1 MRDILAHAVVH
12 AEPWGDSVRYACQLA
27 NWVRASLTIVAQPA
41 PANTNVGEEE
51 RAGGV
56 PVIAG
61 AFGCFASSLGVRH
74 SRWIVHEGNLTAAL
88 AHLAQW
94 HDLVVLDA
102 EDIARADHLLGR
114 LQLVAHAPC
123 LIVPTGWTSSLR
135 PACIAVE
142 WDASLSA
149 VLAVRAALPL
159 LERAGRV
166 VFLLA
171 PARQTRYVEPGL
183 PTFEL
188 EDFCTRHELK
198 TEYRIVEAPQR
209 AEAWMEAAIERHAEL
224 LVVAAQGRTGFSQRL
239 LHPVTEGLLR
249 QSPIPLFLRH

>member
-1 MRDILAHAVVH
+1 MRDILAHAVH
-12 AEPWGDSVRYACQLA
+12 AKPWGDSLRYACQLA
-27 NWVRASLTIVAQPA
+27 NWVRASLTVVAQPA
-41 PANTNVGEEE
+41 GASADIDEGQPAEDMSEM
-51 RAGGV
+51 
-56 PVIAG
+56 AG
-61 AFGCFASSLGVRH
+61 AFDCFASSLGVRH
-74 SRWIVHEGNLTAAL
+74 SRWIVHEGNLAAAL

-123 LIVPTGWTSSLR
+123 LIVPAGWTSPLR

-171 PARQTRYVEPGL
+171 PAQQTRYVEPGL
-183 PTFEL
+183 PAFEL
-188 EDFCTRHELK
+188 EDFCARHELT
-198 TEYRIVEAPQR
+198 TEFRMVEAPQR

-224 LVVAAQGRTGFSQRL
+224 LVVAAQGRTGLSQRL

-249 QSPIPLFLRH
+249 HSPIPLFLRH